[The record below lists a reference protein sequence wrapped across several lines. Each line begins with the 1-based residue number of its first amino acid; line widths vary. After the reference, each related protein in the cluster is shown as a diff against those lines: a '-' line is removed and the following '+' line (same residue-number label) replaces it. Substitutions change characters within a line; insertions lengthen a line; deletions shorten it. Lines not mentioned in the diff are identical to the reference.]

1 MREFLLTGLA
11 AVTFLSSGT
20 LGKRVDA
27 MPLAMPSVIGAAT
40 ADAAL
45 VRQTHAVCGNN
56 GCVQVKVS
64 GPKKQRT
71 HP

>member
-1 MREFLLTGLA
+1 MREILLTGLV
-11 AVTFLSSGT
+11 AVTFLSSGA

-27 MPLAMPSVIGAAT
+27 MPLAMPSAIGAAS

-45 VRQTHAVCGNN
+45 VQQAHAVCGNG
-56 GCVQVKVS
+56 GCVQVHIA
-64 GPKKQRT
+64 GPKKPRT

>member
-1 MREFLLTGLA
+1 MREILLTGLA
-11 AVTFLSSGT
+11 AMTFLSSGT

-27 MPLAMPSVIGAAT
+27 MPLAMPAVIGAAT

-45 VRQTHAVCGNN
+45 VQQAHAVCGNG
-56 GCVQVKVS
+56 GCVQVHVA
-64 GPKKQRT
+64 GPKKPRT